1 MVNIDK
7 SAKVM
12 VSSIIGALVVYFV
25 GDAITYDPAELGSDE
40 TGVGF
45 EESSATG
52 QVIGIAPLILVAL
65 GLYGAFSYM

>member
-7 SAKVM
+7 SAKVL

-25 GDAITYDPAELGSDE
+25 GDALTYEAG
-40 TGVGF
+40 TNGTGF
-45 EESSATG
+45 EEGTPTAEI
-52 QVIGIAPLILVAL
+52 IGIAPLILVAF